1 LTEGYEELCSI
12 LIKEGEM
19 PAITKQKLA
28 SMIDHSEVRQDST
41 EEEVRL
47 RCEEAKKYRFASL
60 YVCPCYIQLAK
71 ELLEGSGIPLGTA
84 IAFPHGATTTEVKV
98 FEAREAIRLGADILD
113 IVMNIGMLKSGK
125 TDYVKRDLVEVVKA
139 SKKEKAD
146 VILKVIIETGS
157 LNNDQIVT
165 ASQIVKEAGA
175 HFVKTS
181 TGFLAADPTFED
193 VQLIRESVGKDFGV
207 KVAGGVKTAD
217 KALKMIE
224 AGVDLIGETAGVS
237 LVEGLD
243 FIVSLMK
250 K

>member
-1 LTEGYEELCSI
+1 
-12 LIKEGEM
+12 M
-19 PAITKQKLA
+19 QNITKEKLA
-28 SMIDHSEVRQDST
+28 SIIDHSEVRQDST

-47 RCEEAKKYRFASL
+47 RCAEAKKYRFASL

-71 ELLEGSGIPLGTA
+71 NLLKGSGIPLGTA

-98 FEAREAIRLGADILD
+98 YEAKEAIRLGADILD

-125 TDYVKRDLVEVVKA
+125 TDYVKQDLTKVVKA
-139 SKKEKAD
+139 SKKDKED

-157 LNNDQIVT
+157 LNSDQIIT
-165 ASQIVKEAGA
+165 ASRIVKEAGA

-181 TGFLAADPTFED
+181 TGFLAADPTVED
-193 VQLIRESVGKDFGV
+193 VQLIRETVGSDFGV
-207 KVAGGVKTAD
+207 KAAGGIKTAD
-217 KALKMIE
+217 KAIAMIE

-250 K
+250 EK